1 MRNPAAFCLHT
12 LTDRM
17 ERLQHLVED
26 DKAKG
31 RSPEAHECERD
42 ALKYAIEL
50 VIVELQRTSDPNDPR
65 ATNLVNAYRLLAQSH
80 TPPTTQGKSP
90 DAAQ

>member
-31 RSPEAHECERD
+31 RSSEAHECERN

-50 VIVELQRTSDPNDPR
+50 VIAELHRTTAPDDPQ
-65 ATNLVNAYRLLAQSH
+65 ATHLVNTYRLLLQAAEIAGRKH
-80 TPPTTQGKSP
+80 ASP
-90 DAAQ
+90 